1 MGRCVF
7 VFFFFFQAEDGIRDV
22 AVTGVQTCALPIC
35 ARPSLP
41 LASDMVA
48 RTPVSIVIPT
58 RNEAL
63 QIGECVRGLAWAGE
77 VIVVDGASA
86 DGTAESAR
94 AAGARV
100 LNGAGAGTGGQTIA
114 AQRNAGIAAAEHE
127 WVFALD
133 ADERIGPE
141 LAVELAATV
150 DAPAH
155 EAYAV
160 RRRNVFLGRTITR
173 AGWGEDWVVRL
184 FRRERRFVERR
195 VHEGLEPVADVGRL
209 GAPLE
214 HVPYRDLS
222 HYLQK
227 LDRYATWAAEDLAA
241 RGRRPRLSDLLF
253 RPPARF
259 ARMYLLQLGVLEGWR
274 GAVLCGLAAVSVF
287 LKYARLWERSR

>member
-1 MGRCVF
+1 
-7 VFFFFFQAEDGIRDV
+7 
-22 AVTGVQTCALPIC
+22 
-35 ARPSLP
+35 
-41 LASDMVA
+41 MVA

-100 LNGAGAGTGGQTIA
+100 LNGARAGTGGQTIA
-114 AQRNAGIAAAEHE
+114 AQRNAGIAAAGHQ

-141 LAVELAATV
+141 LAAELAATV
-150 DAPAH
+150 AAPAH
-155 EAYAV
+155 DAYAV
-160 RRRNVFLGRTITR
+160 RRRNVFFGKTITR

-259 ARMYLLQLGVLEGWR
+259 ARMYLLQLGVLDGWR

>member
-1 MGRCVF
+1 
-7 VFFFFFQAEDGIRDV
+7 
-22 AVTGVQTCALPIC
+22 
-35 ARPSLP
+35 
-41 LASDMVA
+41 MVA

-63 QIGECVRGLAWAGE
+63 QIGECVRGLAWAEE
-77 VIVVDGASA
+77 VIVVDGGSA

-100 LNGAGAGTGGQTIA
+100 LNGARAGTGGQTIA
-114 AQRNAGIAAAEHE
+114 AQRNAGIAAAAHE

-141 LAVELAATV
+141 LAVELGATV

-195 VHEGLEPVADVGRL
+195 VHEGLEAVADVGRL

-259 ARMYLLQLGVLEGWR
+259 ARMYLLQLGVLDGWR

>member
-1 MGRCVF
+1 
-7 VFFFFFQAEDGIRDV
+7 
-22 AVTGVQTCALPIC
+22 
-35 ARPSLP
+35 
-41 LASDMVA
+41 MVA

-77 VIVVDGASA
+77 VIVVDGGSA

-100 LNGAGAGTGGQTIA
+100 LNGARAGTGGQTIA
-114 AQRNAGIAAAEHE
+114 AQRNAGIAAAAHE

-141 LAVELAATV
+141 LAAELAATV
-150 DAPAH
+150 AAPAH
-155 EAYAV
+155 DAYAV
-160 RRRNVFLGRTITR
+160 RRRNVFFGKTITR

-259 ARMYLLQLGVLEGWR
+259 ARMYLLQLGVLDGWR

>member
-1 MGRCVF
+1 
-7 VFFFFFQAEDGIRDV
+7 
-22 AVTGVQTCALPIC
+22 
-35 ARPSLP
+35 
-41 LASDMVA
+41 MVA

-100 LNGAGAGTGGQTIA
+100 LNGARAGTGGQTIA
-114 AQRNAGIAAAEHE
+114 AQRNAGIAAAAHE

-141 LAVELAATV
+141 LAAELAATV
-150 DAPAH
+150 AAPAH
-155 EAYAV
+155 GAYAV
-160 RRRNVFLGRTITR
+160 RRRNVFFGKTITR

-259 ARMYLLQLGVLEGWR
+259 ARMYLLQLGVLDGWR

>member
-1 MGRCVF
+1 
-7 VFFFFFQAEDGIRDV
+7 
-22 AVTGVQTCALPIC
+22 
-35 ARPSLP
+35 
-41 LASDMVA
+41 MVA

-100 LNGAGAGTGGQTIA
+100 LNGARAGTGGQTIA
-114 AQRNAGIAAAEHE
+114 AQRNAGIAAAAHE

-141 LAVELAATV
+141 LGAELAATV
-150 DAPAH
+150 AAPAH

-287 LKYARLWERSR
+287 LKYARFWERSR

>member
-1 MGRCVF
+1 
-7 VFFFFFQAEDGIRDV
+7 
-22 AVTGVQTCALPIC
+22 
-35 ARPSLP
+35 
-41 LASDMVA
+41 MVA

-63 QIGECVRGLAWAGE
+63 QIGECVRGLAWAEE
-77 VIVVDGASA
+77 VIVVDGGSA

-100 LNGAGAGTGGQTIA
+100 LNGARAGTGGQTIA
-114 AQRNAGIAAAEHE
+114 AQRNAGIAAAAHE

-141 LAVELAATV
+141 LAAELAATV
-150 DAPAH
+150 AAPAH
-155 EAYAV
+155 DAYAV
-160 RRRNVFLGRTITR
+160 RRRNVFFGKTITR

-209 GAPLE
+209 GAPLA

-259 ARMYLLQLGVLEGWR
+259 ARMYLLQLGVLDGWR

>member
-1 MGRCVF
+1 
-7 VFFFFFQAEDGIRDV
+7 
-22 AVTGVQTCALPIC
+22 
-35 ARPSLP
+35 
-41 LASDMVA
+41 MVA

-100 LNGAGAGTGGQTIA
+100 LNGARAGTGGQTIA
-114 AQRNAGIAAAEHE
+114 AQRNAGIAAAGHE

-141 LAVELAATV
+141 LAAELAATV
-150 DAPAH
+150 AAPAH

-160 RRRNVFLGRTITR
+160 RRRNVFFGRTVTR

-259 ARMYLLQLGVLEGWR
+259 ARMYLLQLGVLDGWR

>member
-1 MGRCVF
+1 
-7 VFFFFFQAEDGIRDV
+7 
-22 AVTGVQTCALPIC
+22 
-35 ARPSLP
+35 
-41 LASDMVA
+41 MVA

-100 LNGAGAGTGGQTIA
+100 LNGARAGTGGQTIA
-114 AQRNAGIAAAEHE
+114 AQRNAGIAAAAHE

-133 ADERIGPE
+133 ADERIGPG
-141 LAVELAATV
+141 LAAELAATV
-150 DAPAH
+150 AAPAH
-155 EAYAV
+155 DAYAV
-160 RRRNVFLGRTITR
+160 RRRNVFFGKTITR

-259 ARMYLLQLGVLEGWR
+259 ARMYLLQLGVLDGWR

>member
-1 MGRCVF
+1 
-7 VFFFFFQAEDGIRDV
+7 
-22 AVTGVQTCALPIC
+22 
-35 ARPSLP
+35 
-41 LASDMVA
+41 MVA

-100 LNGAGAGTGGQTIA
+100 LNGARSGTGGQTIA
-114 AQRNAGIAAAEHE
+114 AQRNAGIAAAAHE

-141 LAVELAATV
+141 LAAELAATV
-150 DAPAH
+150 AAPAH

-160 RRRNVFLGRTITR
+160 RRRNLFLGRTITR

-241 RGRRPRLSDLLF
+241 RGRRPRLGDLLF

-274 GAVLCGLAAVSVF
+274 GAVLCGLAAFSVF

>member
-1 MGRCVF
+1 
-7 VFFFFFQAEDGIRDV
+7 
-22 AVTGVQTCALPIC
+22 
-35 ARPSLP
+35 
-41 LASDMVA
+41 MVA

-63 QIGECVRGLAWAGE
+63 QIGECVRGLAWAEE
-77 VIVVDGASA
+77 VIVVDGGSA

-100 LNGAGAGTGGQTIA
+100 LNGARAGTGGQTIA
-114 AQRNAGIAAAEHE
+114 AQRNAGIAAAAHE

-141 LAVELAATV
+141 LAAELAATV
-150 DAPAH
+150 AAPAH

-160 RRRNVFLGRTITR
+160 RRRNVFFGRTITR

-195 VHEGLEPVADVGRL
+195 VHEGLEAVADVGRL

-259 ARMYLLQLGVLEGWR
+259 ARMYLLQLGVLDGWR

>member
-1 MGRCVF
+1 
-7 VFFFFFQAEDGIRDV
+7 
-22 AVTGVQTCALPIC
+22 
-35 ARPSLP
+35 
-41 LASDMVA
+41 MVA

-63 QIGECVRGLAWAGE
+63 QIGECVRGLAWAEE
-77 VIVVDGASA
+77 VIVVDGGSA

-100 LNGAGAGTGGQTIA
+100 LNGARAGTGGQTIA
-114 AQRNAGIAAAEHE
+114 AQRNAGIAAAAHE

-141 LAVELAATV
+141 LAAELAATV
-150 DAPAH
+150 AAPAH
-155 EAYAV
+155 DAYAV
-160 RRRNVFLGRTITR
+160 RRRNVFFGKTITR

-259 ARMYLLQLGVLEGWR
+259 ARMYLLQLGVLDGWR

>member
-1 MGRCVF
+1 RGDGAGTSGRGVRLRGQPRSRA
-7 VFFFFFQAEDGIRDV
+7 VGGDGTPGPAARPRRV
-22 AVTGVQTCALPIC
+22 GAGAHAALRRRRPRAAAGTRRPGGREARVHARTHGRAHRSHLPRG

-77 VIVVDGASA
+77 VIVVDG
-86 DGTAESAR
+86 
-94 AAGARV
+94 
-100 LNGAGAGTGGQTIA
+100 
-114 AQRNAGIAAAEHE
+114 
-127 WVFALD
+127 
-133 ADERIGPE
+133 
-141 LAVELAATV
+141 
-150 DAPAH
+150 
-155 EAYAV
+155 
-160 RRRNVFLGRTITR
+160 
-173 AGWGEDWVVRL
+173 
-184 FRRERRFVERR
+184 
-195 VHEGLEPVADVGRL
+195 GLEPVADVGRL

>member
-1 MGRCVF
+1 M
-7 VFFFFFQAEDGIRDV
+7 D
-22 AVTGVQTCALPIC
+22 
-35 ARPSLP
+35 S
-41 LASDMVA
+41 

-77 VIVVDGASA
+77 VIVVDGASS

-94 AAGARV
+94 FAGARV
-100 LNGAGAGTGGQTIA
+100 LNGAKGGTGGQTIA
-114 AQRNAGIAAAEHE
+114 AQRNAGIAAAAHE

-141 LAVELAATV
+141 LAAELAATV
-150 DAPAH
+150 RAPAH

-160 RRRNVFLGRTITR
+160 RRRNVFLGKTISR
-173 AGWGEDWVVRL
+173 AGWGADWVVRL
-184 FRRERRFVERR
+184 FRRDRRYVERR

-222 HYLQK
+222 HYVQK
-227 LDRYATWAAEDLAA
+227 LDRYATWAADELAA
-241 RGRRPRLSDLLF
+241 SGRRPRLGDLLF

-259 ARMYLLQLGVLEGWR
+259 LRMYVWQLGVLEGWR

>member
-1 MGRCVF
+1 
-7 VFFFFFQAEDGIRDV
+7 
-22 AVTGVQTCALPIC
+22 
-35 ARPSLP
+35 
-41 LASDMVA
+41 MVA

-63 QIGECVRGLAWAGE
+63 QIGECVGGLAWAGE

-100 LNGAGAGTGGQTIA
+100 LNGARAGTGGQTIA
-114 AQRNAGIAAAEHE
+114 AQRNAGIAAAAHE

-141 LAVELAATV
+141 LAAELAATV
-150 DAPAH
+150 AAPAH

-160 RRRNVFLGRTITR
+160 RRRNVFFGRTITR

-195 VHEGLEPVADVGRL
+195 VHEGLEAVADVGRL

-259 ARMYLLQLGVLEGWR
+259 ARMYLLQLGVLDGWR

>member
-1 MGRCVF
+1 
-7 VFFFFFQAEDGIRDV
+7 
-22 AVTGVQTCALPIC
+22 
-35 ARPSLP
+35 
-41 LASDMVA
+41 MVA

-100 LNGAGAGTGGQTIA
+100 LNGARAGTGGQTIA
-114 AQRNAGIAAAEHE
+114 AQRNAGIAAAAHE

-141 LAVELAATV
+141 LAAELAATV
-150 DAPAH
+150 AAPAH

-160 RRRNVFLGRTITR
+160 RRRNVFFGKTITR

-259 ARMYLLQLGVLEGWR
+259 ARMYLLQLGVLDGWR

>member
-1 MGRCVF
+1 
-7 VFFFFFQAEDGIRDV
+7 
-22 AVTGVQTCALPIC
+22 
-35 ARPSLP
+35 
-41 LASDMVA
+41 MVA

-100 LNGAGAGTGGQTIA
+100 LNGARAGTGGQKIA
-114 AQRNAGIAAAEHE
+114 APRQAGIAAAAHE
-127 WVFALD
+127 WVVALD
-133 ADERIGPE
+133 AHERIGPE
-141 LAVELAATV
+141 LAAELAATV
-150 DAPAH
+150 AAPAH

-160 RRRNVFLGRTITR
+160 RRRHVVFGRTITR

-195 VHEGLEPVADVGRL
+195 VHEGLEAVADVGRL

-214 HVPYRDLS
+214 HVPYRD
-222 HYLQK
+222 
-227 LDRYATWAAEDLAA
+227 
-241 RGRRPRLSDLLF
+241 
-253 RPPARF
+253 
-259 ARMYLLQLGVLEGWR
+259 
-274 GAVLCGLAAVSVF
+274 
-287 LKYARLWERSR
+287 

>member
-1 MGRCVF
+1 M
-7 VFFFFFQAEDGIRDV
+7 
-22 AVTGVQTCALPIC
+22 
-35 ARPSLP
+35 
-41 LASDMVA
+41 AS

-63 QIGECVRGLAWAGE
+63 QIGECVRGLAWAEE
-77 VIVVDGASA
+77 VIVVDGGSA

-100 LNGAGAGTGGQTIA
+100 LNGARAGTGGQTIA
-114 AQRNAGIAAAEHE
+114 AQRNAGIAAAAHE

-141 LAVELAATV
+141 LAAELAATV
-150 DAPAH
+150 AAPAH
-155 EAYAV
+155 DAYAV
-160 RRRNVFLGRTITR
+160 RRRNVFFGKTITR

-209 GAPLE
+209 GAPLA

-259 ARMYLLQLGVLEGWR
+259 ARMYLLQLGVLDGWR

>member
-1 MGRCVF
+1 
-7 VFFFFFQAEDGIRDV
+7 
-22 AVTGVQTCALPIC
+22 
-35 ARPSLP
+35 
-41 LASDMVA
+41 MVA

-100 LNGAGAGTGGQTIA
+100 LNGARAGTGGQTIA
-114 AQRNAGIAAAEHE
+114 AQRNAGIAAAGHQ

-141 LAVELAATV
+141 LAAELAATV
-150 DAPAH
+150 AAPAH
-155 EAYAV
+155 DAYAV
-160 RRRNVFLGRTITR
+160 RRRNVFFGRTITR

-259 ARMYLLQLGVLEGWR
+259 ARMYLLQLGVLDGWR

>member
-1 MGRCVF
+1 
-7 VFFFFFQAEDGIRDV
+7 
-22 AVTGVQTCALPIC
+22 
-35 ARPSLP
+35 
-41 LASDMVA
+41 MVD

-100 LNGAGAGTGGQTIA
+100 LNGARAGTGGQTIA
-114 AQRNAGIAAAEHE
+114 AQRNAGIAAAAHE

-141 LAVELAATV
+141 LAAELAATV
-150 DAPAH
+150 AAPAH

-160 RRRNVFLGRTITR
+160 RRRNVFFGRTVTR

-259 ARMYLLQLGVLEGWR
+259 ARMYLLQLGVLDGWR